1 MIFIFESLGLLPRD
15 LHSQCVHLSLPPL
28 SRVVSTSI
36 WWCGT
41 TKGALVFLFSDSV
54 CDFVFVVVKVRK
66 FLLFVNVYQKTKT
79 HFYKNISCLKVRWC
93 DTAWKLL
100 VFKSPWMS
108 NKQSYCRMMVLKLTT
123 VCVGNLRWLHK
134 KYVSV
139 CRMSELSSYVLG

>member
-1 MIFIFESLGLLPRD
+1 MIFIFESLGLLPRG
-15 LHSQCVHLSLPPL
+15 LHSTQCVHLSLPPL
-28 SRVVSTSI
+28 PRVVLTRI

-41 TKGALVFLFSDSV
+41 AKGALVFLFCDFV
-54 CDFVFVVVKVRK
+54 CDFVFVVVKVWT
-66 FLLFVNVYQKTKT
+66 FLLCAINVYQKTKT
-79 HFYKNISCLKVRWC
+79 HFYKNISCLKVKWC

-134 KYVSV
+134 KYVCV
-139 CRMSELSSYVLG
+139 NLCSYILG